1 MSAHVYWFFG
11 RGDWLAPQ
19 RLDSTI
25 SSALIFAHLFAI
37 TVIIARD
44 VVEKP
49 LSMRLIIGMVG
60 GTFFGTLTWFAH
72 VFLFLYQSAP
82 NMLTLILGGF
92 ALIVGFVVAGLPI
105 KFSTIIGMFIS
116 AIAIYG
122 TIFITYNN
130 YLVDSSAQALLY
142 FQLDNP
148 NDIYLIGLPFTLTL
162 AIIPN
167 LPLLVS
173 SSPIA
178 ET

>member
-19 RLDSTI
+19 RLGSTI

-37 TVIIARD
+37 AVIIARD
-44 VVEKP
+44 IVEKP
-49 LSMRLIIGMVG
+49 LSMRLIIGIVG

-72 VFLFLYQSAP
+72 VFLFLYQSKP
-82 NMLTLILGGF
+82 NMLTLILGGL
-92 ALIVGFVVAGLPI
+92 ALVIGFVVVGLPI
-105 KFSTIIGMFIS
+105 GKSKVRTIISMFIS

-148 NDIYLIGLPFTLTL
+148 NDIYLIGLP
-162 AIIPN
+162 N
-167 LPLLVS
+167 
-173 SSPIA
+173 
-178 ET
+178 